1 MSNHD
6 TASVEREKRKFQS
19 FVETAPDAMVITD
32 REGKIVFVNA
42 QTERMFGYQRSEVLD
57 QKVEMLLPVR
67 FRGRHPSH
75 RSGFFHD
82 PKIRSMGAGLELYAL
97 RKDGTEFPVEISLSP
112 LETEE
117 GVLVSSAIRDI
128 SERKQA
134 AEALRQSDEKLRMLV
149 TGVKDYAILM
159 LDPEGRVTT
168 WNDGAER
175 IKGYRAEE
183 IIGEH
188 FSRFYT
194 PAALAEDKP
203 ALELRIAREQGR
215 FEEEGW
221 RVRKDGSYF
230 WANVVITALCDESG
244 RLRGF
249 GKVTRDITE
258 RKMSREKGERQQAK
272 LAQANAELTIA
283 NNELESFS
291 YSVSHDLRAPLRTID
306 GFSHALLEDCA
317 DKLNEEDKSHL
328 NRIRAAT
335 QRMGL
340 LIDDLL
346 NLSRIS
352 RTSMRVQSL
361 DISALAHSIANDLQA
376 AQPERQIE
384 LRIETGLEAMAD
396 RSLVR
401 IALENLLGNAW
412 KFTSKRPL
420 AHIEFGQAL
429 AGGTLAF
436 FVRDDGAG
444 FDPAYADR
452 LFGAFQRLHSMSEF
466 PGTGVGLATVQRIVH
481 RHRGRIWAESAIDRG
496 ATFYFTLTGA
506 VS

>member
-1 MSNHD
+1 MSNHN
-6 TASVEREKRKFQS
+6 TVSVERENRKFQS
-19 FVETAPDAMVITD
+19 FFETAPDAMVIANKD
-32 REGKIVFVNA
+32 GKIIFVNA
-42 QTERMFGYQRSEVLD
+42 QTVRMFGYLRSEMLD

-67 FRGRHPSH
+67 FRGKHPGH

-128 SERKQA
+128 TQRKQA
-134 AEALRQSDEKLRMLV
+134 EEALRRSDERLRLLV

-159 LDPEGRVTT
+159 LDPEGRVIT

-183 IIGEH
+183 ILGEH
-188 FSRFYT
+188 FSKFYA
-194 PAALAEDKP
+194 PEAAAEGKP
-203 ALELRIAREQGR
+203 ALELRIAIERGR

-221 RVRKDGSYF
+221 RVRKDGTRF
-230 WANVVITALCDESG
+230 WANVVITALFDESG

-249 GKVTRDITE
+249 GKVTRDISE
-258 RKMSREKGERQQAK
+258 RKRAKEEGDRQREE
-272 LAQANAELTIA
+272 LAHSNAELMIA
-283 NNELESFS
+283 NDELESFS

-317 DKLNEEDKSHL
+317 DRLNDEERSHL

-346 NLSRIS
+346 SLSQIT
-352 RTSMRVQSL
+352 RTCMHIQSF
-361 DISALAHSIANDLQA
+361 DISALARSIANDLRTT
-376 AQPERQIE
+376 QPERQIE
-384 LRIETGLEAMAD
+384 LHIEAGLTATAD
-396 RSLVR
+396 PGLAR
-401 IALENLLGNAW
+401 IALENLLSNAW
-412 KFTSKRPL
+412 KFTSKRL
-420 AHIEFGQAL
+420 VAHVEFGRTQIA
-429 AGGTLAF
+429 GTLVF

-444 FDPAYADR
+444 FEAAYADR
-452 LFGAFQRLHSMSEF
+452 LFGAFQRLHTTREF
-466 PGTGVGLATVQRIVH
+466 AGTGIGLATVQRIVK
-481 RHRGRIWAESAIDRG
+481 RHRGRIWAEGEVDCGAI
-496 ATFYFTLTGA
+496 FYFTFA
-506 VS
+506 EVVS

>member
-6 TASVEREKRKFQS
+6 TSSVEREKRKFQS
-19 FVETAPDAMVITD
+19 FVETAPDAMVIANK
-32 REGKIVFVNA
+32 EGKIIFVNA
-42 QTERMFGYQRSEVLD
+42 QTEKMFGYQRSEVLD

-67 FRGRHPSH
+67 FRGKHPSH

-82 PKIRSMGAGLELYAL
+82 PKIRSMGAGFELYAL

-159 LDPEGRVTT
+159 LDPEGRVIT

-183 IIGEH
+183 ILGEH
-188 FSRFYT
+188 FSKFYA
-194 PAALAEDKP
+194 PEAVAEGKP
-203 ALELRIAREQGR
+203 ALELRIATEHGR

-221 RVRKDGSYF
+221 RVRKDGTRF
-230 WANVVITALCDESG
+230 WANVVITALFDESG

-249 GKVTRDITE
+249 GKVTRDISE
-258 RKMSREKGERQQAK
+258 RKRAREEGDRQREE
-272 LAQANAELTIA
+272 LAHSNAELMIA
-283 NNELESFS
+283 NDELESFS

-317 DKLNEEDKSHL
+317 DRLNDEERSHL

-335 QRMGL
+335 QRMGF

-346 NLSRIS
+346 SLSRIS
-352 RTSMRVQSL
+352 RTAMHSQSL
-361 DISALAHSIANDLQA
+361 DISALARAIANELQA
-376 AQPERQIE
+376 TQPERKIE
-384 LRIETGLEAMAD
+384 LRIAEGLQVMAD

-412 KFTSKRPL
+412 KFTSKRDL
-420 AHIEFGQAL
+420 AHIEFGQAPV
-429 AGGTLAF
+429 AGTLAF

-444 FDPAYADR
+444 FDPAYSDR

-496 ATFYFTLTGA
+496 ATFYFTLAG
-506 VS
+506 VVN